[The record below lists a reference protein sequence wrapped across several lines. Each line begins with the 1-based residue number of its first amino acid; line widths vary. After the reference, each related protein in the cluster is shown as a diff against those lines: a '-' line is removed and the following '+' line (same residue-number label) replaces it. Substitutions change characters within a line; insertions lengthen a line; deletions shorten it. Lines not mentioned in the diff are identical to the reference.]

1 MSDTD
6 TRAAA
11 TLEKQSRESKM
22 AKGERI
28 RIDYMPGP
36 AALDA
41 LALAAAMFPDRPQA
55 LIDRLVICGLSAL
68 AHRHWRPPPLYGKN
82 RDAWRLPDDLHRKN
96 GD

>member
-1 MSDTD
+1 MPKTAR
-6 TRAAA
+6 T
-11 TLEKQSRESKM
+11 
-22 AKGERI
+22 
-28 RIDYMPGP
+28 RIDWTPSQ

-82 RDAWRLPDDLHRKN
+82 RDAWRLPDELRRESD
-96 GD
+96 D

>member
-1 MSDTD
+1 MPRNA
-6 TRAAA
+6 RA
-11 TLEKQSRESKM
+11 
-22 AKGERI
+22 
-28 RIDYMPGP
+28 RIDWMPSR

-68 AHRHWRPPPLYGKN
+68 MHKPWRPPPLYGKD
-82 RDAWRLPDDLHRKN
+82 RDKWRLPDDLRRES